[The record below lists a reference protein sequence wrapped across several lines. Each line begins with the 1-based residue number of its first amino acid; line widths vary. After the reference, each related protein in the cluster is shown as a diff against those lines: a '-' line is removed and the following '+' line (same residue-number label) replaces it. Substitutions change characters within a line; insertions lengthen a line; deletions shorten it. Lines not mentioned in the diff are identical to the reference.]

1 MGTPL
6 AGQYFKRMWT
16 GRSVRAF
23 YDRAHKTM
31 PPAAP
36 ASLAADVY
44 ANIVAYV
51 LEVNGFKPGETQLAA
66 SSPALEKMA
75 IK

>member
-6 AGQYFKRMWT
+6 AGQYFRNAWG
-16 GRSVRAF
+16 GRTVRAL

-36 ASLAADVY
+36 GSLPTDAY
-44 ANIVAYV
+44 ANIVAYI
-51 LEVNGFKPGETQLAA
+51 LEVNGVKAGDTPLAA
-66 SSPALEKMA
+66 GSETLDRMV
-75 IK
+75 IR